1 MLSSGSAAVGVSA
14 LTAVSSYGNDRSDVV
29 EYANE
34 GGFFHADYKK

>member
-1 MLSSGSAAVGVSA
+1 MLSSGSAAIGVSA
-14 LTAVSSYGNDRSDVV
+14 LASTAYGNERTEVA

>member
-1 MLSSGSAAVGVSA
+1 MLSSGSAAIGVSA
-14 LTAVSSYGNDRSDVV
+14 LTAANYGNDRNDVV